1 MAYGGTKTP
10 KQRPQAIA
18 DYREGRRGVGSA
30 PYDHA
35 EDTEKDVDEGWDF
48 SDPDEG
54 SPWITPERTEALC
67 AMVRKSVPIP
77 VAAGALG
84 FVGEVW
90 QTWMKT
96 GRDDKARGKK
106 PGFGVNESPYLY
118 FLRELDKARCQA
130 EATRTI
136 AIHNAIEND
145 WKAADTL
152 NTKIAP
158 KRWHVAQ
165 KIAIEAS
172 MGGDEDVGKWSTA
185 KLLQAAKGQLPDDS
199 PKLALPENIVDG
211 EVEGE

>member
-1 MAYGGTKTP
+1 MPYGPPKKP
-10 KQRPQAIA
+10 KQNVKAIA
-18 DYREGRRGVGSA
+18 EYREGRRGVGAA

-35 EDTEKDVDEGWDF
+35 EGSDDDVEGWDF
-48 SDPDEG
+48 TDPDEG

-67 AMVRKSVPIP
+67 AMVRKSVAIP

-84 FVGEVW
+84 LGDIW

-96 GRDDKARGKK
+96 GREDKSRGKK
-106 PGFGVNESPYLY
+106 PGFDVNESPYLY
-118 FLRELDKARCQA
+118 FLAELNKARCQA
-130 EATRTI
+130 EATRTM
-136 AIHNAIEND
+136 AIHDAIEGD

-199 PKLALPENIVDG
+199 PKLALPENVVDG
-211 EVEGE
+211 EIEGE